1 MEKFNVLPTDER
13 FQNLSNEQIGFIL
26 ESMILDRKEE
36 ERAMKGLNSKNHYED
51 DDDSFWNVPM
61 DDFVALKEEHDESD
75 IAEQLNELVG
85 KESMQKAKER
95 FKSTEEYNQF
105 LESGGKLAKQMQVD
119 SYIEDRLQAVYEEVD
134 EIQRAKANGEVIPK
148 REGQIN
154 LKPTEVDTIKEAI
167 ELFDGDDDDDD
178 FYI

>member
-13 FQNLSNEQIGFIL
+13 FQNLSNDQIGFIL

-51 DDDSFWNVPM
+51 EDDSFWNVPM
-61 DDFVALKEEHDESD
+61 EDFVALKEYHDESN
-75 IAEQLNELVG
+75 IANQVNELVG

-95 FKSTEEYNQF
+95 FKTTEEYNQF

-119 SYIEDRLQAVYEEVD
+119 NYIEDRLQAVYDEVA
-134 EIQRAKANGEVIPK
+134 ELEKAKANGVEAPK
-148 REGQIN
+148 REGQVN

-167 ELFDGDDDDDD
+167 DLFDGEDDDD